1 MKKILKKAPLV
12 HTVIHLEISRCPA
25 LKLSDP
31 QIEDAIQSR
40 MIDLGFQDYIR
51 SEHRVLE
58 ISAQFNPDNQTASP
72 KEVITPR
79 RVFRSASQREL
90 VEVSENAIILK
101 TADYSTFEELHDE
114 YFEILTA
121 FLEVV
126 DQTKKVLIKRIGLR
140 YVDVIAPAP
149 GSKLS
154 DYIQEGMLP
163 ARLEMLPGARKLQG
177 LMMSRSQTA
186 PGSEMT
192 VGFEEISPQEGQVR
206 KVLPNNLLEP
216 DNNCTLKI
224 AGQTWWAHMD
234 ADTYGILDIDH
245 VHFFKDNPAMS
256 LELVKE
262 KLSSL
267 YSATSNVFW
276 SSITATAKSEWGETQ
291 IEEDKK
297 NDMVV
302 RTTSTNQ

>member
-1 MKKILKKAPLV
+1 MKTILEKAPLV
-12 HTVIHLEISRCPA
+12 HTVVHLEISRCPA
-25 LKLSDP
+25 LKLSDS
-31 QIEDAIQSR
+31 QIEDAVQSR

-58 ISAQFNPDNQTASP
+58 ISAQFSEDNQPSSS

-79 RVFRSASQREL
+79 RVFRSASQRDL

-101 TADYSTFEELHDE
+101 TTDYSTFEELKE
-114 YFEILTA
+114 KYFDVLTA
-121 FLEVV
+121 LLDTV
-126 DQTKKVLIKRIGLR
+126 DQTGKILLKRIGLR

-149 GSKLS
+149 GSKLP

-163 ARLEMLPGARKLQG
+163 ARLDMLPGAKKLQG
-177 LMMSRSQTA
+177 VMMSRSQTA

-192 VGFEEISPQEGQVR
+192 IGFEEIPPQDGQVR

-216 DNNCTLKI
+216 DNNCTIKI
-224 AGQTWWAHMD
+224 AGQPWWAHMD

-245 VHFFKDNPAMS
+245 VHFFQDNPTMS

-267 YSATSNVFW
+267 YKATSDVFW
-276 SSITATAKSEWGETQ
+276 RSITATAKAEWGETQ
-291 IEEDKK
+291 IEGDKTK
-297 NDMVV
+297 
-302 RTTSTNQ
+302 